1 MMRNKLMKTKIM
13 AIAMAAVLGA
23 AGAAATA
30 QAAAA
35 EEGCQHVNL
44 VWIQSEQSA
53 EFYDRQKHIL
63 FNNEFYECVDCG
75 AIVEEKEIFG
85 YEDHDYEQIY
95 YEDGT
100 CLTYCTGCG
109 DSYPF

>member
-1 MMRNKLMKTKIM
+1 MRNKLMKTKIM

-63 FNNEFYECVDCG
+63 FNNEFYECKACG
-75 AIVEEKEIFG
+75 AEVVEREILG

-100 CLTYCTGCG
+100 GLTYCTGCD